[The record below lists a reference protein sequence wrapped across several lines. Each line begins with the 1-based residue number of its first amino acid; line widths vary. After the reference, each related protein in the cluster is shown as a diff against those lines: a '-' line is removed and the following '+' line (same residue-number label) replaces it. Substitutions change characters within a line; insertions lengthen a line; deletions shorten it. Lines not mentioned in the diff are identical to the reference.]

1 MIMSDKSTIKKLI
14 SLIKSKQNQLPN
26 DGSSDEFLAKD
37 GSYYEIFKSL
47 DLSQDTAIADLS
59 SGVYRVTNEGYLF
72 LLKNSSDQ
80 GSCHIDKDGLIFVK
94 PRPYYYYTCFIID
107 SAPKY
112 ISYIDKELNVV
123 EFDTLYMF
131 LNAILQM
138 YEFVDETLPNE
149 YAKKT
154 DIPEAINGKSAYE
167 IAVEN
172 GFTGTETE
180 WLESLKGKP
189 GDTYSLTDSDKQ
201 EIANLISAQIVNG
214 NEVRF

>member
-1 MIMSDKSTIKKLI
+1 MSDKSTIKKLI

-37 GSYYEIFKSL
+37 GSYHMIFKSL
-47 DLSQDTAIADLS
+47 DLSQDMFISDLS
-59 SGVYRVTNEGYLF
+59 SGVYRVTNEGNLF
-72 LLKNSSDQ
+72 IMKNSPDQ

-94 PRPYYYYTCFIID
+94 KREYNYYKCFMID
-107 SAPKY
+107 SVPKY
-112 ISYIDKELNVV
+112 ITYIDRELKVV
-123 EFDTLYMF
+123 EFETLYDF
-131 LNAILQM
+131 LETIYGL
-138 YEFVDETLPNE
+138 YEFINETLPNE

-154 DIPEAINGKSAYE
+154 DMPETINGKSAYE
-167 IAVEN
+167 IAIKN

-201 EIANLISAQIVNG
+201 EIADLISTQIVNG